1 MYAKLRIQLE
11 GERGCLAHIVDVLG
25 VKGHAVIVLGEG
37 AGIQLQKLAGES
49 KDANVD
55 AGGNVKLPD
64 AGEWLK
70 DQVTRT

>member
-1 MYAKLRIQLE
+1 M
-11 GERGCLAHIVDVLG
+11 
-25 VKGHAVIVLGEG
+25 IVLGEG

-70 DQVTRT
+70 DQVTRA